1 MNYWTQNPKNIY
13 VAGHR
18 GWMAKY
24 PDNTMPGFR
33 AAIELGVDQIE
44 FDVRATKDGELIVMH
59 DETVDRTTNGTGL
72 VCEKT
77 LAEIKALDA
86 GIYMGEQ
93 FRGTQVPTFIE
104 LMDYVKDHPTLTLDV
119 ELKEAPLPGR
129 EELAYSVCDRVLKII
144 DDYGYTDRVVINSF
158 SGKLHK
164 YIHDKYGSKYRQHVY
179 FPIKH
184 LGECP
189 DDPYAY
195 AYCCCMVPTEDGLGV
210 SSQED
215 CDAMLERGVQ
225 IWGGAWATTEAG
237 VDEAISKGVYLI
249 TANNPD
255 EVLALL
261 KAKGY
266 HK

>member
-1 MNYWTQNPKNIY
+1 MNYWTQSPKNIY

-18 GWMAKY
+18 GWVNKY

-33 AAIELGVDQIE
+33 AAVELGVDQIE
-44 FDVRATKDGELIVMH
+44 FDVRATKDGELIIMH
-59 DETVDRTTNGTGL
+59 DEAVDRTTDGTGL

-93 FRGTQVPTFIE
+93 FRGTRVPTFIE

-119 ELKEAPLPGR
+119 ELKEAPLPGH

-164 YIHDKYGSKYRQHVY
+164 YIHDKYGSKYRQHLY

-189 DDPYAY
+189 EDPYPY
-195 AYCCCMVPTEDGLGV
+195 GYCCCMVPTEPGKGV
-210 SSQED
+210 SPQED
-215 CDAMLERGVQ
+215 CDAMLARGVQ
-225 IWGGAWATTEAG
+225 IWGGAWATDEAG

-261 KAKGY
+261 RAKGY

>member
-24 PDNTMPGFR
+24 PDNTMLGFR

-184 LGECP
+184 LGECL

-237 VDEAISKGVYLI
+237 VDEAIRKGVYLI

>member
-1 MNYWTQNPKNIY
+1 MNYWTQSPKNIY

-18 GWMAKY
+18 GWVNKY

-33 AAIELGVDQIE
+33 AAVELGVDQIE
-44 FDVRATKDGELIVMH
+44 FDVRATKDGELIIMH
-59 DETVDRTTNGTGL
+59 DEAVDRTTDGTGL

-93 FRGTQVPTFIE
+93 FRGTRVPTFIE

-164 YIHDKYGSKYRQHVY
+164 YIHDKYGSKYRQHLY

-189 DDPYAY
+189 EDPYPY
-195 AYCCCMVPTEDGLGV
+195 GYCCCMVPTEPGKGV
-210 SSQED
+210 SPQED
-215 CDAMLERGVQ
+215 CDAMLARGVQ
-225 IWGGAWATTEAG
+225 IWGGAWATDEAG
-237 VDEAISKGVYLI
+237 VDEAIRKGVYLI

-261 KAKGY
+261 RAKGY